1 MNRTVKKVLV
11 LLVLMLLVAVSLV
24 GIAILM
30 RRLEHRDKEII
41 ICIKFIIYLGI
52 CYLC

>member
-1 MNRTVKKVLV
+1 M
-11 LLVLMLLVAVSLV
+11 LLVLMLMVTVSLV
-24 GIAILM
+24 GIAIHM

-41 ICIKFIIYLGI
+41 VCIKMIIYLKI

>member
-1 MNRTVKKVLV
+1 M
-11 LLVLMLLVAVSLV
+11 LLVLMLMVTVSLV
-24 GIAILM
+24 GIAINM

-41 ICIKFIIYLGI
+41 VCTKMIIYLEI

>member
-1 MNRTVKKVLV
+1 M

-24 GIAILM
+24 GIAIHM

-41 ICIKFIIYLGI
+41 ICIKITMY
-52 CYLC
+52 